1 MLKFIKHHMTAEE
14 GVATFPVLA
23 FLIFFIFFL
32 LMIVYVIRM
41 KKKHVEQMSN
51 IPLSEEP
58 VETRNTITP

>member
-1 MLKFIKHHMTAEE
+1 MTAEE

>member
-14 GVATFPVLA
+14 GIATFPVMA

-58 VETRNTITP
+58 VETRNTITL